1 MTPEE
6 YILLYEKFVSGH
18 CTPDEE
24 KQLMDYRDAF
34 ELQEDIHNTKLSGND
49 RILKHGIYNR
59 VKQSVTNNKTRSL
72 IPTWWWAAAALLL
85 SAGLGSLFFKQ
96 SKPQAIVS
104 NKAVKGLQKT
114 ILPGKNTAILTLAN
128 GTSIVLDD
136 AKNGLLAKTGKT
148 EIKKMKS
155 GLIAYTGHDSKVNEA
170 ALNTITIP
178 RGGQYTVMLPD
189 GTNVWLNS
197 QSSLTYPV
205 AFNGAER
212 NVTLKGEAYF
222 EVAKNKQHP
231 FIVHTNGLNV
241 KVLGT
246 HFNVSAYND
255 DNEVKTTLLEGSVN
269 LTKGNSS
276 ALLIPGQQGIA
287 SLQQDKIITKAVNVN
302 QAIAWKMGYFIF
314 RDEKIGDIMKQV
326 ARWYNVEVEYEGTPP
341 TKTFGGTYAKNKDI
355 NELLNGLELTGLI
368 HFKIEGRRIIVMN

>member
-18 CTPDEE
+18 CTPGEE
-24 KQLMDYRDAF
+24 KQLMEYQDAF
-34 ELQEDIHNTKLSGND
+34 DLQEDVHNIRLSKTD
-49 RILKHGIYNR
+49 QVLRRSLYSRIN
-59 VKQSVTNNKTRSL
+59 QSVSNSKTRHLNSS
-72 IPTWWWAAAALLL
+72 WWWAAAVLLL
-85 SAGLGSLFFKQ
+85 STGIGIVFFKQ
-96 SKPQAIVS
+96 
-104 NKAVKGLQKT
+104 NKAQTIVNNKVGQNLHKP
-114 ILPGKNTAILTLAN
+114 ILPGKNTAILTLSN
-128 GTSIVLDD
+128 GTNIVLDD
-136 AKNGLLAKTGKT
+136 AKNGVLAKSGKA
-148 EIKKMKS
+148 EIKKLKN
-155 GLIAYTGHDSKVNEA
+155 GLIAYTDDDTKANEA

-178 RGGQYTVMLPD
+178 RGGQYAVMLPD

-231 FIVHTNGLNV
+231 FIVHTYGVSV

-255 DNEVKTTLLEGSVN
+255 DNEVKTTLLEGSVS
-269 LTKGNSS
+269 LTKGHSS

-287 SLQQDKIITKAVNVN
+287 SSQQDKIITKTVNVN
-302 QAIAWKMGYFIF
+302 QAVAWKMGYFIF
-314 RDEKIGDIMKQV
+314 RDDNIGDIMKKV
-326 ARWYNVEVEYEGTPP
+326 ARWYDVEVEYKGTPP
-341 TKTFGGTYAKNKDI
+341 TKTFGGTYAKGKDI